1 MIMDFKV
8 TYLLIFITSLISIY
22 SFNKPDVKNQLLFS
36 PYRYV
41 NDKKRWIII
50 SHAFIHADFLH
61 LFFNLYVLFIFGP
74 SLENYFNITSE
85 LGFIYF
91 LSIYIL
97 GIIFSTVP
105 SIIKHQQNPNYFSL
119 GASGAVSSI
128 VFAYIIVYPLR
139 ELGLIILP
147 GIWIPGFIFGTIY
160 LISEHYLS
168 KKQYSNIAHDAHIS
182 GAIFGVIFVL
192 LYDFNNLG
200 FFLKKISHYLA
211 TF

>member
-1 MIMDFKV
+1 MDFKV

-200 FFLKKISHYLA
+200 FFLKKISHYLT

>member
-1 MIMDFKV
+1 MDFKV

-97 GIIFSTVP
+97 GIIFSTIP

-182 GAIFGVIFVL
+182 GAIFGIIFVL

-200 FFLKKISHYLA
+200 FFLKKISHYLT

>member
-1 MIMDFKV
+1 MDFKV
-8 TYLLIFITSLISIY
+8 TYVLIFITSLISIY

-97 GIIFSTVP
+97 GIIFSTIP

-182 GAIFGVIFVL
+182 GSIFGIIFVL

-200 FFLKKISHYLA
+200 FFLKKISHYLT

>member
-1 MIMDFKV
+1 MDFKV

-97 GIIFSTVP
+97 GIIFSTIP

-182 GAIFGVIFVL
+182 GSIFGIIFVL

-200 FFLKKISHYLA
+200 FFLKKISHYLT

>member
-1 MIMDFKV
+1 MDFKV

-22 SFNKPDVKNQLLFS
+22 SFNKPGVKNQLLFS

-97 GIIFSTVP
+97 GIIFSTIP

-182 GAIFGVIFVL
+182 GAIFGIIFVL

>member
-1 MIMDFKV
+1 MDFKV

-97 GIIFSTVP
+97 GIIFSTIP

-182 GAIFGVIFVL
+182 GSIFGIIFVL
-192 LYDFNNLG
+192 LYDFNNLR